1 MKRILIVD
9 DDRILRSVL
18 KRSLEQQKY
27 QVTVVNSGAEALK
40 AFQQDVPDIIVS
52 DVSMPAM
59 DGFEFCRQL
68 RSQPS
73 GKLVPFIFLSAKSD
87 LDHRIQGHSIGADD
101 YLTKPFEMKELLA
114 KIEALIERS
123 RRVHAEIVHLIEK
136 IVDSRTLDL
145 SVNSAIGRGVRA
157 KGSEVIS
164 DPVSSPREPLAE
176 FDSGDSPL
184 PSPQTRSPLS
194 VNRDRHP
201 SLPSAVTEETSL
213 DRPAP
218 LPLTPAE
225 ERVFWETIQGF
236 TNKQISERLFISP
249 RTVQT
254 HLSNILNKLNL
265 ENRTQLVRF
274 AYEQGY
280 EKVES
285 NKS

>member
-1 MKRILIVD
+1 MKKILIVD

-18 KRSLEQQKY
+18 KHSLEQQKY
-27 QVTVVNSGAEALK
+27 QVTVVNSGADALEVFK
-40 AFQQDVPDIIVS
+40 QDVPDIIVS

-73 GKLVPFIFLSAKSD
+73 GKLIPFIFLSAKSD
-87 LDHRIQGHSIGADD
+87 LDARIQGHSIGADD

-136 IVDSRTLDL
+136 IVDSGKIDL
-145 SVNSAIGRGVRA
+145 AAHQDR
-157 KGSEVIS
+157 
-164 DPVSSPREPLAE
+164 
-176 FDSGDSPL
+176 DS
-184 PSPQTRSPLS
+184 
-194 VNRDRHP
+194 
-201 SLPSAVTEETSL
+201 SAVSATQPNHP
-213 DRPAP
+213 DRQPAP

-280 EKVES
+280 EKVRKTFS
-285 NKS
+285 